1 MVDQLFPICYN
12 LNMETL
18 AKQIFQENP
27 IIASESMLLS
37 LGFERMRK
45 EQGSKAARYYFWYD
59 EDFPADYVS
68 EYFWLQRQVR
78 IGVDQ

>member
-1 MVDQLFPICYN
+1 MK
-12 LNMETL
+12 TL
-18 AKQIFQENP
+18 AEQIFQENP
-27 IIASESMLLS
+27 GIASESELLGR
-37 LGFERMRK
+37 GFELLRK
-45 EQGSKAARYYFWYD
+45 EQGLKSARYYFWYD

>member
-1 MVDQLFPICYN
+1 M
-12 LNMETL
+12 TSL
-18 AKQIFQENP
+18 AKEIFAEAPNITSENQVL
-27 IIASESMLLS
+27 E
-37 LGFERMRK
+37 LGFERLRK
-45 EQGSKAARYYFWYD
+45 QQGLKSARYYFWYD